1 VFSSIRKLSTYFY
14 SEKGREVRFQ
24 LKDRM
29 YFCCIEDGRLI
40 TVWFMSVP
48 RGHRGMVV
56 GNASA
61 GYCVT
66 KFSGIW
72 LYLVAFLAKKGE
84 LDV

>member
-1 VFSSIRKLSTYFY
+1 VFSSVKKLSTYFY

-29 YFCCIEDGRLI
+29 YFCCIVDRRLMSI
-40 TVWFMSVP
+40 WFMSLP
-48 RGHRGMVV
+48 CGHRGMVV

-61 GYCVT
+61 GYCVP

-72 LYLVAFLAKKGE
+72 LYLAAFLAKKGE
-84 LDV
+84 LR